1 MKNQRNKFGPVAILD
16 LMKRMNDPDREN
28 GSHNCPKWH
37 IQQSR
42 LFENISKSIMKQWL
56 KFGPIDVFG
65 LSKTSNGLDLD
76 LGTHKIQ
83 KMNKKKMESTKF
95 QPK

>member
-1 MKNQRNKFGPVAILD
+1 MGPTIVQNGTSNSLD
-16 LMKRMNDPDREN
+16 F
-28 GSHNCPKWH
+28 
-37 IQQSR
+37 
-42 LFENISKSIMKQWL
+42 FENISKSIMKQWL

-83 KMNKKKMESTKF
+83 KMNKKKWKVQNFNPSNYSTTL
-95 QPK
+95 